1 MKKWIFIA
9 MIFIFFSC
17 EKQQDWSFDEG
28 PLPDI
33 VVDAMFTNES
43 KSHEVFLSLPS
54 PDLEQG
60 ILPLTGAV
68 VQIHGPDTIFVL
80 QEDPLRP
87 GYYLTDSAVY
97 GLVNKKYTLEVQYNS
112 KSYFA
117 SDTLLPA
124 VLFSP
129 LQLSLYNDDDSTY
142 RISWVCSNYS
152 PNNPALY
159 EVLLDWRH
167 LDGFDSAYAQKTLY
181 YYTLTSLD
189 VGQFLTGPDQNVIIP
204 KGTKIRERRYSISKE
219 YAAFLREILIET
231 QFNNGLVNMIPANT
245 IGNVSNN
252 GAGFFSCGGVVEYIG
267 VAGD

>member
-1 MKKWIFIA
+1 MRKWIYIA
-9 MIFIFFSC
+9 MVFIFFSC
-17 EKQQDWSFDEG
+17 EKEQDWNFNEES
-28 PLPDI
+28 LPDI

-60 ILPLTGAV
+60 IVPLTGAV
-68 VQIHGPDTIFVL
+68 VQIHGPDTLFAL

-87 GYYLTDSAVY
+87 GYYLTDSTVH
-97 GLVNKKYTLEVQYNS
+97 GLVNKEYTLEVQYNS

-124 VLFSP
+124 VMFSH
-129 LQLSLYNDDDSTY
+129 LQLNLVNDVDSFY
-142 RISWVCSNYS
+142 KISWVCSNYS
-152 PNNPALY
+152 PQNSALY
-159 EVLLDWRH
+159 EVLLDWSYYNG
-167 LDGFDSAYAQKTLY
+167 LDSIDVHKTLY

-189 VGQFLTGPDQNVIIP
+189 IGQFLTGQDQNILIP
-204 KGTKIRERRYSISKE
+204 KGAKIKERRYSISAE
-219 YAAFLREILIET
+219 YAAFLREVLIEM
-231 QFNNGLVNMIPANT
+231 QYNNGLVNMIPANT